1 MEGNFRFKLAKKFDR
16 EQLEGLIAERY
27 AFKQDK
33 PVTDRIVIYDTFDW
47 RLFQRLFSLHG
58 SGNKLVLRSLENSED
73 QLSVVT
79 LAKPKFAWALPEGA
93 LREWLEPVIKMRALL
108 ALAAYQKRSIR
119 YHILNKDEKTVIRLL
134 YNEFIFANGT
144 DEGPSESQIE
154 LQPIRG
160 YPKHER
166 QLLKLLHKTGAV
178 TIRGDEVTPKALK
191 ASGKQAGSY
200 SNKLECQLKPKQRAD
215 EAAKIIL
222 RQMLEV
228 MHANEAGIKAD
239 IDTEYL
245 HDFRIAIRR
254 TRSLLSQ
261 VKGIFPAEETE
272 RFKKDFRTLGK
283 MSNELRDLDVY
294 LLSEGKYRSALPDEM
309 REDIG
314 PLFNYLRERRVA
326 ALKKVSKGLKSKTYS
341 RTTGDWETF
350 LQQQPSPKK
359 KEAPNAAVPV
369 IGIARRRIY
378 KRYRRVINDGT
389 YILGHTRDELL
400 HDLRLECKK
409 LRYLMEFFACLFPR
423 KKVTRL
429 IKQLKRL
436 QDNLGEF
443 TDLSV
448 QQEYLMHIAEE
459 LPIEERQARRALVAT
474 GYLVETMAR
483 KQQLVKNEFAGT
495 FTKFASPAN
504 EKLFREL
511 FVESEKKSKKKSKQK
526 GKKKSRR

>member
-1 MEGNFRFKLAKKFDR
+1 METNLRFKLPNKLNH
-16 EQLEGLIAERY
+16 EQLERLFADRY
-27 AFKQDK
+27 AFKLDK
-33 PVTDRIVIYDTFDW
+33 SATNRIVIYDTFDW
-47 RLFQRLFSLHG
+47 RLFQRSFSLHG
-58 SGNKLVLRSLENSED
+58 SGNLLVLRSLENSES
-73 QLSVVT
+73 LISVIT
-79 LAKPKFAWALPEGA
+79 SAKPKFAWDLPKGA

-108 ALAAYQKRSIR
+108 ALTAYQKRSIR
-119 YHILNKDEKTVIRLL
+119 FHILNKDEKTVIRFL
-134 YNEFIFANGT
+134 YSEFIFANGS
-144 DEGPSESQIE
+144 DEGPSASQIE

-166 QLLKLLHKTGAV
+166 QLLKLLHKAGAV
-178 TIRGDEVTPKALK
+178 AVRGDEVTSKALK
-191 ASGKQAGSY
+191 AAGKQAGSY
-200 SNKLECQLKPKQRAD
+200 SSKLECQLKPEQRAD

-222 RQMLEV
+222 RRMLAV

-261 VKGIFPAEETE
+261 VKGIFPVEETA
-272 RFKKDFRTLGK
+272 RFRKDFRTLGK
-283 MSNELRDLDVY
+283 LSNELRDLDVY
-294 LLSEGKYRSALPDEM
+294 LLSEGKYRSTLPDET

-314 PLFNYLRERRVA
+314 PLFNYLRERRVT
-326 ALKKVSKGLKSKTYS
+326 ALNKVSKGLKSKTYADVT
-341 RTTGDWETF
+341 RDWETF
-350 LQQQPSPKK
+350 LGQPSAKK

-369 IGIARRRIY
+369 LDITQRRIY
-378 KRYRRVINDGT
+378 KRYRRVINDGN
-389 YILGHTRDELL
+389 YILDHTRDELL

-409 LRYLMEFFACLFPR
+409 LRYLLEFFACLFPR

-448 QQEYLMHIAEE
+448 QREYLMHIAEE

-495 FTKFASPAN
+495 FTKFASSQN

-511 FVESEKKSKKKSKQK
+511 FAKSEKKSKKHS
-526 GKKKSRR
+526 KKKSKR

>member
-1 MEGNFRFKLAKKFDR
+1 
-16 EQLEGLIAERY
+16 
-27 AFKQDK
+27 
-33 PVTDRIVIYDTFDW
+33 
-47 RLFQRLFSLHG
+47 
-58 SGNKLVLRSLENSED
+58 
-73 QLSVVT
+73 
-79 LAKPKFAWALPEGA
+79 
-93 LREWLEPVIKMRALL
+93 MRALL
-108 ALAAYQKRSIR
+108 ALAAYQKQSIR
-119 YHILNKDEKTVIRLL
+119 YHILNKDDKTVLRLL
-134 YNEFIFANGT
+134 YSEFIFANGT
-144 DEGPSESQIE
+144 AEGPSESQIE
-154 LQPIRG
+154 LQSIRG
-160 YPKHER
+160 YPKYER
-166 QLLKLLHKTGAV
+166 QLLKLLQKAGAV
-178 TIRGDEVTPKALK
+178 AVRGEEVTRKALK
-191 ASGKQAGSY
+191 AAGKKEGSY
-200 SNKLECQLKPKQRAD
+200 TSKLTCQLKPEQRAD
-215 EAAKIIL
+215 DATKIIL
-222 RQMLEV
+222 HQMLEV
-228 MHANEAGIKAD
+228 MRANEAGIKAD

-283 MSNELRDLDVY
+283 LSNELRDLDVY
-294 LLSEGKYRSALPDEM
+294 LLSEENYRSALPDEM

-314 PLFNYLRERRVA
+314 PLFNYLRERRVT
-326 ALKKVSKGLKSKTYS
+326 ALNKVIKGLKSKTYADVI
-341 RTTGDWETF
+341 RDWETF
-350 LQQQPSPKK
+350 LQQRPSSKK

-369 IGIARRRIY
+369 IDIARRRIY

-389 YILGHTRDELL
+389 YILDHTRDELL

-409 LRYLMEFFACLFPR
+409 LRYLLEFFACLFPR

-459 LPIEERQARRALVAT
+459 LPIEERQARRPLVAT

-483 KQQLVKNEFAGT
+483 KQQHVKSEFAST
-495 FTKFASPAN
+495 FTKFTSSQN

-511 FVESEKKSKKKSKQK
+511 YAKSEKKNKKQSKQK
-526 GKKKSRR
+526 GRKKSKR

>member
-1 MEGNFRFKLAKKFDR
+1 
-16 EQLEGLIAERY
+16 LE
-27 AFKQDK
+27 
-33 PVTDRIVIYDTFDW
+33 
-47 RLFQRLFSLHG
+47 
-58 SGNKLVLRSLENSED
+58 
-73 QLSVVT
+73 
-79 LAKPKFAWALPEGA
+79 
-93 LREWLEPVIKMRALL
+93 
-108 ALAAYQKRSIR
+108 
-119 YHILNKDEKTVIRLL
+119 
-134 YNEFIFANGT
+134 
-144 DEGPSESQIE
+144 
-154 LQPIRG
+154 
-160 YPKHER
+160 
-166 QLLKLLHKTGAV
+166 
-178 TIRGDEVTPKALK
+178 
-191 ASGKQAGSY
+191 
-200 SNKLECQLKPKQRAD
+200 PKQRAD

-222 RQMLEV
+222 RRMLEV

-283 MSNELRDLDVY
+283 LSNELRDLDVY
-294 LLSEGKYRSALPDEM
+294 LLSEEKYRSALPDEM

-314 PLFNYLRERRVA
+314 PLFSYFRERRVT
-326 ALKKVSKGLKSKTYS
+326 ALNKVIKGLKSKTYADVT
-341 RTTGDWETF
+341 RDWETF
-350 LQQQPSPKK
+350 LQQQPRSKK
-359 KEAPNAAVPV
+359 KEVPNAAVPV
-369 IGIARRRIY
+369 IDIARRRIY
-378 KRYRRVINDGT
+378 KRYRRVIHDGT
-389 YILGHTRDELL
+389 YILDHTRDELL

-423 KKVTRL
+423 KKMARL

-459 LPIEERQARRALVAT
+459 LPIEQRQARRALVAT

-483 KQQLVKNEFAGT
+483 KQQLVKNEFANT
-495 FTKFASPAN
+495 FTKFASSKN

-511 FVESEKKSKKKSKQK
+511 FAKGEKKSKKKSK
-526 GKKKSRR
+526 R

>member
-1 MEGNFRFKLAKKFDR
+1 MERNFRFKLPRKFNY

-27 AFKQDK
+27 AFSLDK
-33 PVTDRIVIYDTFDW
+33 PATNRIVIYDTFDW

-58 SGNKLVLRSLENSED
+58 SGNKLVLRSLENGENR
-73 QLSVVT
+73 LSVIT
-79 LAKPKFAWALPEGA
+79 SAKPKFAWDLPEGA
-93 LREWLEPVIKMRALL
+93 LSEWLEPVIKMRALL
-108 ALAAYQKRSIR
+108 ALTAYQKQSTR
-119 YHILNKDEKTVIRLL
+119 YHILNKDEKTVMRLL
-134 YNEFIFANGT
+134 YSKFIFAN
-144 DEGPSESQIE
+144 ESSESQIE

-160 YPKHER
+160 YPKYER
-166 QLLKLLHKTGAV
+166 QLVKLLHKAGAV
-178 TIRGDEVTPKALK
+178 AIRSDDITPKALK
-191 ASGKQAGSY
+191 AAGKQAGSY
-200 SNKLECQLKPKQRAD
+200 TNKLECQLEPKQRAD

-222 RQMLEV
+222 RRMLEV

-283 MSNELRDLDVY
+283 LSNELRDLDVY
-294 LLSEGKYRSALPDEM
+294 LLSEEKYRSALPDEM

-314 PLFNYLRERRVA
+314 PLFSYFRERRVT
-326 ALKKVSKGLKSKTYS
+326 ALNKVIKGLKSKTYADVT
-341 RTTGDWETF
+341 RDWEKF
-350 LQQQPSPKK
+350 LQQQPRSKK
-359 KEAPNAAVPV
+359 KEVPNAAVPV
-369 IGIARRRIY
+369 IDIARRRIY
-378 KRYRRVINDGT
+378 KRYRRVIHDGT
-389 YILGHTRDELL
+389 YILDHTRDELL

-423 KKVTRL
+423 KKMARL

-459 LPIEERQARRALVAT
+459 LPIEQRQARRALVAT

-483 KQQLVKNEFAGT
+483 KQQLVKNEFANT
-495 FTKFASPAN
+495 FTKFASSKN

-511 FVESEKKSKKKSKQK
+511 FAKGEKKSKKKSK
-526 GKKKSRR
+526 R

>member
-1 MEGNFRFKLAKKFDR
+1 LKL
-16 EQLEGLIAERY
+16 
-27 AFKQDK
+27 DK
-33 PVTDRIVIYDTFDW
+33 PVTKRVVIYDTFDW
-47 RLFQRLFSLHG
+47 RLFKRSTSLHG
-58 SGNKLVLRSLENSED
+58 SASKLSLRSLENNETR
-73 QLSVVT
+73 LSIIT
-79 LAKPKFAWALPEGA
+79 SAKPKFAWDLPEGV

-108 ALAAYQKRSIR
+108 ALTAFQKRSTR

-134 YNEFIFANGT
+134 YSEFIFANGS
-144 DEGPSESQIE
+144 DKGPSESQIE

-160 YPKHER
+160 YPKYER
-166 QLLKLLHKTGAV
+166 QLLKLLQKAGAV
-178 TIRGDEVTPKALK
+178 AVRGDEVTPKALK
-191 ASGKQAGSY
+191 AAGKQAGSY
-200 SNKLECQLKPKQRAD
+200 TNKLTCQLKPQQRAD

-228 MHANEAGIKAD
+228 IRANEAGIKAD

-261 VKGIFPAEETE
+261 VKGIFPVEETE

-283 MSNELRDLDVY
+283 LSNELRDLDVY
-294 LLSEGKYRSALPDEM
+294 LLSEEKYRSALPEEM

-326 ALKKVSKGLKSKTYS
+326 ALKKVVKGLKSKTYGDVT
-341 RTTGDWETF
+341 RDWETF
-350 LQQQPSPKK
+350 LGQPSAKK

-369 IGIARRRIY
+369 IDIARRRIY
-378 KRYRRVINDGT
+378 KRYRRVLNDGT
-389 YILGHTRDELL
+389 YILDHTRDELL

-423 KKVTRL
+423 KKVSRL
-429 IKQLKRL
+429 INQLKRL

-459 LPIEERQARRALVAT
+459 LPVEERQARRALVAT

-483 KQQLVKNEFAGT
+483 KQHLVKNEFAGT
-495 FTKFASPAN
+495 FTKFASSQN

-511 FVESEKKSKKKSKQK
+511 FAKSEKQSKKKSKQEGRKK
-526 GKKKSRR
+526 GKR